1 MNESFSKTPI
11 FLLGLA
17 AVSTLGGATV
27 ARAESVPVLVSAV
40 ESAESAPV
48 RPESAIAVR
57 SQPPASVIVPTV
69 APVLSPAFQGA
80 IDGQLLGA
88 AATFSTPNALSNAPL
103 LAQTQPS
110 TVPPLPGAEIVNEPT
125 DVVIPAPETFATS
138 VESLQGPFTATAQEL
153 GQIDTVQLPVAQ
165 RRNPRRRRFNPADS
179 YSYIGIGGNIGIT
192 ENDDDATTTTTTTT
206 DGDRESP
213 LGKGSFAINGKL
225 GLGPSLSLRPSILV
239 TDDLAFLIPLTYD
252 FRIPTRDGVSPFI
265 PFAGAGLAVTTTDDN
280 HFGFLLTG
288 GVDYRISPQWTANGS
303 LNVGFLSDTTDI
315 GVILGIGYTFP
326 GFGFNF

>member
-1 MNESFSKTPI
+1 MV
-11 FLLGLA
+11 LLGLA
-17 AVSTLGGATV
+17 ALSAVSGAV
-27 ARAESVPVLVSAV
+27 AAEAESMEPILVSAA

-48 RPESAIAVR
+48 HAESAIAIR
-57 SQPPASVIVPTV
+57 PQPQLPQAV
-69 APVLSPAFQGA
+69 APTFVEGNNRTATSVRPSTAQNP
-80 IDGQLLGA
+80 IDRQLLGA
-88 AATFSTPNALSNAPL
+88 AATFSSPNPAL
-103 LAQTQPS
+103 LAQTRVPTAPS
-110 TVPPLPGAEIVNEPT
+110 PLPTVGVTTAETESAM
-125 DVVIPAPETFATS
+125 PAPGTSATS
-138 VESLQGPFTATAQEL
+138 VEALQEPSEWTVQDLAP
-153 GQIDTVQLPVAQ
+153 IDTVQLPIAQ
-165 RRNPRRRRFNPADS
+165 RRAPRRRRFNPADS

-192 ENDDDATTTTTTTT
+192 ESGDDDTTTTNG
-206 DGDRESP
+206 DDDRESP

-265 PFAGAGLAVTTTDDN
+265 PFAGAGLVVTTTDDN
-280 HFGFLLTG
+280 HVGFLLSG

-315 GVILGIGYTFP
+315 GVILGIAYTFP